1 MYRKNDSSM
10 EPQSLTYQQ
19 IQNDLNE
26 NNNSN
31 RSEFQLELLNNLK
44 SERDRRNFINEAR
57 NNNNNKN
64 IQSETYWT
72 TGFQN

>member
-1 MYRKNDSSM
+1 MEQNWIEEKTKSMYRKNDSSM

-44 SERDRRNFINEAR
+44 SERDKKFH
-57 NNNNNKN
+57 
-64 IQSETYWT
+64 
-72 TGFQN
+72 